1 MARPTKYATLICL
14 ILTVLAVLGIWI
26 GIVTRNPEDSGGV
39 SSAIWPMIALLPA
52 VGYEAYRTEG
62 VSTRWASWGLVLV
75 FIAELV
81 LLIFKI
87 DIDLVK
93 ALGTTE
99 RTVGGYT
106 VPLGDIKV
114 VGSAL
119 MIVLSVILFFRTRGV
134 YTRWL
139 AVIIAITS
147 LAIVYILS
155 PDVFPELLRKGIEQS
170 NI

>member
-1 MARPTKYATLICL
+1 MVRPTKYATLICF
-14 ILTVLAVLGIWI
+14 ILTLLAALGIWI
-26 GIVTRNPEDSGGV
+26 GIGAPPFGISRN
-39 SSAIWPMIALLPA
+39 AIWPMLALLPA

-75 FIAELV
+75 FIAVLV

-87 DIDLVK
+87 DIDLVQ

-119 MIVLSVILFFRTRGV
+119 MIVLSVILFLRTRGV

-139 AVIIAITS
+139 AGIIAITS

-155 PDVFPELLRKGIEQS
+155 PDIFPELLREGIEQT